1 MLRGAVAQRIAH
13 SATNSDSSSQPTNT
27 SDWSRASTI
36 ELDSATDRP
45 VSLCSRA
52 APGLPISESAGQR
65 DGASERTTDN
75 GSERLIHGSAQAQLA
90 GIPLSVAE
98 SALVNHSREPP
109 SPERRAMRTFIF
121 DEPRGSREARL
132 EPSGGGGGATLAA
145 RRVRHGATS
154 TSDDSHHP
162 HSAAFPTPALRKATR
177 TS

>member
-45 VSLCSRA
+45 
-52 APGLPISESAGQR
+52 
-65 DGASERTTDN
+65 
-75 GSERLIHGSAQAQLA
+75 AQLA

-98 SALVNHSREPP
+98 SALVNHSREPA

-154 TSDDSHHP
+154 TTAHTAGGWELPRKPWDIVT
-162 HSAAFPTPALRKATR
+162 AAAPEMSPVSLEPRHAPAREEDTP
-177 TS
+177 